1 MYGVVGQ
8 ESLRRVFGGRRGL
21 GAALIAGGTLAE
33 VRSESWRFGWLV
45 RGLSL
50 CVFWLLDGGGV
61 IESPFGTPALWGG
74 VLLFA
79 CLECCCSDIWIV
91 AVWVVGLSFLLLFRV
106 EWE

>member
-1 MYGVVGQ
+1 MCGVVWQ
-8 ESLRRVFGGRRGL
+8 ESWRHVYDGRGDL
-21 GAALIAGGTLAE
+21 WTVLIAGRALAD
-33 VRSESWRFGWLV
+33 VRYESWRFGWLA

-79 CLECCCSDIWIV
+79 CLECCCLDIWIV